1 MIKSSRTKRRRLQE
15 EIASNE
21 LFNEDNCYVENAIS
35 LLSTSTNYELAENP
49 NTDTNT
55 NFFIQFP
62 HVLETN
68 VDNSLTYHMSPNNFE
83 SIENDMVQITNTDFL
98 SIPTVMHTN

>member
-35 LLSTSTNYELAENP
+35 LPSTSTNYELAGNP
-49 NTDTNT
+49 KTDTNT
-55 NFFIQFP
+55 IFFIQSP

-68 VDNSLTYHMSPNNFE
+68 VDNSFILKYLIQPMNHNTYT
-83 SIENDMVQITNTDFL
+83 IQIL
-98 SIPTVMHTN
+98 K